1 MTKEALRFSLG
12 GGTGW
17 GGGFATLEARLR
29 PQSGSLQIP
38 SINMLLNKYMHG
50 MCSSNPFFMPK
61 AAHPKNINLG
71 GMYILVPLYFNLRP
85 QLPLRGLASPLL
97 QIPVTGAFTDHLQR
111 ND

>member
-17 GGGFATLEARLR
+17 GRGIATLEARLR

-61 AAHPKNINLG
+61 AAHRKNINLG
-71 GMYILVPLYFNLRP
+71 GMYILVPLYFNLRSQMA
-85 QLPLRGLASPLL
+85 QLPLRGLASPRWET
-97 QIPVTGAFTDHLQR
+97 PVTGASTA
-111 ND
+111 